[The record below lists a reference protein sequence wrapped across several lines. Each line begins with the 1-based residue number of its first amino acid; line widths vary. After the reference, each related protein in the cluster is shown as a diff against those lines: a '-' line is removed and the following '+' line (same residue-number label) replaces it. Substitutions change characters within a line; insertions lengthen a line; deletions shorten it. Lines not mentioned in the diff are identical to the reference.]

1 VNSIKNIEFL
11 WHTDESSKIFV
22 EEARSRNLQCAVIAA
37 NQAQPQD
44 NMGQYGSNYI
54 CQRSILFTGNQYI
67 WSNQPAFSS
76 YVDEAKRRD
85 LNCPE
90 VANEE
95 RRESFHRWKCE
106 ENTKECDN
114 YDVCELATYRVNS
127 IKNIEFLW
135 HTDESS
141 KIFVE
146 EARSRNLQCA
156 VIAANQAQQQSIA
169 VAEDAGAAE
178 QKRLADEKKKKADAA
193 AKAAEQKR
201 LADEKKK
208 KADAVAKAAEIKRL
222 ADEKK
227 EKADAAAK
235 AAEQKRLADEKKKA
249 DAAAKAAEQKRL
261 ADEKKEKADAAAKAA
276 DQVTSGSALLP
287 KLSEK
292 SLEAFAECEVAGT
305 LILNLKNKLPELN
318 DLLNLF
324 KSDFDRFEVIHVRL
338 RNRTTEIASD
348 QRIQL
353 VQLREA
359 WLVVLSDEWTRQFS
373 FGGVAALA
381 ENMVYMAR
389 TCIQFESAG
398 LLPQ

>member
-1 VNSIKNIEFL
+1 MVPYKLGATGLNMTIVSWIISVLLALGLSSLSHPAQAEQ
-11 WHTDESSKIFV
+11 TGAAQDEMS
-22 EEARSRNLQCAVIAA
+22 
-37 NQAQPQD
+37 
-44 NMGQYGSNYI
+44 QYGSNYI

-178 QKRLADEKKKKADAA
+178 QKRLADEKKKKADA
-193 AKAAEQKR
+193 
-201 LADEKKK
+201 
-208 KADAVAKAAEIKRL
+208 VAKAAEI
-222 ADEKK
+222 
-227 EKADAAAK
+227 
-235 AAEQKRLADEKKKA
+235 
-249 DAAAKAAEQKRL
+249 KRL

>member
-1 VNSIKNIEFL
+1 MTIVSWIISVLLALGLSSLSHPAQAEQ
-11 WHTDESSKIFV
+11 TGAAQDEMS
-22 EEARSRNLQCAVIAA
+22 
-37 NQAQPQD
+37 
-44 NMGQYGSNYI
+44 QYGSNYI

-156 VIAANQAQQQSIA
+156 VIAANQAQPQSIA
-169 VAEDAGAAE
+169 VDEDAGAAAKAAE

-201 LADEKKK
+201 LADEK
-208 KADAVAKAAEIKRL
+208 
-222 ADEKK
+222 
-227 EKADAAAK
+227 
-235 AAEQKRLADEKKKA
+235 QKKA

-261 ADEKKEKADAAAKAA
+261 SDEKKKKADAAATAA

-305 LILNLKNKLPELN
+305 LILDLKNKLPELN

-338 RNRTTEIASD
+338 RNRKTEIASD

-353 VQLREA
+353 DQLREA

-373 FGGVAALA
+373 FGGVAAVA

>member
-1 VNSIKNIEFL
+1 MTIVSWIISVLLALGLSSLSHPAQAEQ
-11 WHTDESSKIFV
+11 TGAAQDEMS
-22 EEARSRNLQCAVIAA
+22 
-37 NQAQPQD
+37 
-44 NMGQYGSNYI
+44 QYGSNYI

-156 VIAANQAQQQSIA
+156 VIAANQAQPQSIA
-169 VAEDAGAAE
+169 VDEDAG
-178 QKRLADEKKKKADAA
+178 AA

-208 KADAVAKAAEIKRL
+208 
-222 ADEKK
+222 
-227 EKADAAAK
+227 KADAAAK

-276 DQVTSGSALLP
+276 EQKRLADEKQKKADAAAKAAEQKRLSDEKKKKADAAATAADQVTSGSALLP

-305 LILNLKNKLPELN
+305 LILDLKNKLPELN

-338 RNRTTEIASD
+338 RNRKTEIASD

-353 VQLREA
+353 DQLREA

-373 FGGVAALA
+373 FGGVAAVA